1 MSNPKVCI
9 CIPCYNNSKTIA
21 DTLVSIFAQD
31 YPNIV
36 IKIFDNASTDDT
48 VSIIRSFTE
57 AKYPVELHV
66 RKENSGAEVNFNS
79 CIAHSDGE
87 FSAIFHADDIYASD
101 IISKQVDFLNRHP
114 QSNAVSTHARFI
126 DSTGSILKK
135 RKMLPRSLNKN
146 LEMELSKS
154 ELIEILYKYGNI
166 ITCPSVLFRTNT
178 LKFKIEKFRHGQFR
192 SSSDLDVWFRLLETG
207 NFGFINK
214 PLINYRLSNSSFS
227 YNLSKTRTEDSDMFL
242 VLDYYLKVYATAAP
256 DKHYRKLLGYK
267 NFLLMR
273 DRAVTNF
280 NRLVTEVTPY
290 KKINLHKN
298 IYLALAS
305 TFHLKSFFL
314 SATIKLLVI
323 MPFGRN
329 AVKLLRRA

>member
-135 RKMLPRSLNKN
+135 RKMLPRPLNKH
-146 LEMELSKS
+146 LEMELSKA
-154 ELIEILYKYGNI
+154 
-166 ITCPSVLFRTNT
+166 
-178 LKFKIEKFRHGQFR
+178 
-192 SSSDLDVWFRLLETG
+192 
-207 NFGFINK
+207 
-214 PLINYRLSNSSFS
+214 
-227 YNLSKTRTEDSDMFL
+227 NL
-242 VLDYYLKVYATAAP
+242 
-256 DKHYRKLLGYK
+256 
-267 NFLLMR
+267 
-273 DRAVTNF
+273 
-280 NRLVTEVTPY
+280 
-290 KKINLHKN
+290 
-298 IYLALAS
+298 
-305 TFHLKSFFL
+305 
-314 SATIKLLVI
+314 
-323 MPFGRN
+323 
-329 AVKLLRRA
+329 